1 MKKSVLIKIIVYT
14 FLAILTVFMLF
25 PIYVTIVTAFKT
37 AQESTANFFALPSSF
52 NLENFRIVAS
62 DRHFLN
68 YIMNSVG
75 ITVAAVSI
83 IAIVSPMVSY
93 AIARRM
99 GNSKYHRFLY
109 IFFILSIFVPFQ
121 VIMVPLV
128 RLMSSL
134 SLMNQIGMV
143 LLYSIFSLGQ
153 SIFLFVGYYKSIPV
167 ELEEAAIIDGC
178 STVGTFFRIIY
189 PLAKPM
195 TITVVILNTLWI
207 WNDFLLP
214 LLILN
219 RSPNNWT
226 LPLYQFNFR
235 TAFTFDFNLAFASFM
250 FSIVPMMILYM
261 FLQKYIIE
269 GITAGAV
276 KS

>member
-1 MKKSVLIKIIVYT
+1 MKKNIPVKIIVCIL
-14 FLAILTVFMLF
+14 LAVLAVFMLF
-25 PIYVTIVTAFKT
+25 PIYVTFVTAFKT
-37 AQESTANFFALPSSF
+37 AEESTANFFALPSSF
-52 NLENFRIVAS
+52 NLENFRIVVS
-62 DRHFLN
+62 DRHFMN
-68 YIMNSVG
+68 YIINSVG
-75 ITVAAVSI
+75 ITVASVSI
-83 IAIVSPMVSY
+83 IAILAPMVSY

-99 GNSKYHRFLY
+99 GSSKYHKFLY
-109 IFFILSIFVPFQ
+109 VFFLLSIFVPFQ

-134 SLMNQIGMV
+134 SLMNQVGMV
-143 LLYSIFSLGQ
+143 LLYSVFSLGQ
-153 SIFLFVGYYKSIPV
+153 AIFLFVGYYKSIPV

-178 STVGTFFRIIY
+178 STVGAFFRIIY

-219 RSPNNWT
+219 RAPANWT

-235 TAFTFDFNLAFASFM
+235 SAFTFDFNLAFASFM
-250 FSIVPMMILYM
+250 FSIVPMMVLYM
-261 FLQKYIIE
+261 FLQKHIIE